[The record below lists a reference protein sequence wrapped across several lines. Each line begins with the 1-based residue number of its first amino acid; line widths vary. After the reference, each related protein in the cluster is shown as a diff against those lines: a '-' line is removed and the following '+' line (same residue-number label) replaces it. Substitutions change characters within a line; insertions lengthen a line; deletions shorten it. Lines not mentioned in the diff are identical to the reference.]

1 MAKKLK
7 PTEPQPIEPQLPE
20 ETVRFT
26 VDLPLSMHVQF
37 SILAAL
43 QRKSKAEL
51 VRMAIAQLL
60 QSAD

>member
-1 MAKKLK
+1 MAKKTK
-7 PTEPQPIEPQLPE
+7 PIESKPIEPSQPE

-26 VDLPLSMHVQF
+26 VDLPLSMHLQF
-37 SILAAL
+37 TILATL

-60 QSAD
+60 QEMN